1 MPKSTLINKCHT
13 VRDNPPLSPGFVSGH
28 RPFDFAQG
36 KLSAVDI
43 DLRDRRA
50 QLLPRC
56 PASLSLR
63 RTGAGPY
70 FSLLGGTAEQA
81 AEKV

>member
-1 MPKSTLINKCHT
+1 LCQSI
-13 VRDNPPLSPGFVSGH
+13 GFSRAFFV
-28 RPFDFAQG
+28 PN
-36 KLSAVDI
+36 I
-43 DLRDRRA
+43 DLRADGA
-50 QLLPRC
+50 QLPRTHS
-56 PASLSLR
+56 ASWLLR